1 MITTNKKILLIL
13 DDIYSQGGTQS
24 FALNLQNH
32 LKDEF
37 KEVNILSIKGIS
49 CDQTKTIGLNL
60 KRNIEILFA
69 KKLIKKYVADY
80 DLIFVL
86 SGQIFQYIF
95 LFLDNNKTIYRESN
109 TVFSRLSDQS
119 LLKKYFQLFLYKLFI
134 RMKPNLIA
142 QNIETYNQLKILKG
156 NEDNLKLIPNPSFS
170 NFKNN
175 LKGIIDRKYDF
186 AIASRATYSKGI
198 DRINNF
204 LKVTNKKVLVMGQHK
219 EKKYEFKKNIK
230 YVGRVNNVEDKLLD
244 AKIVLL
250 LSRYE
255 GFPNII
261 HEGIQA
267 GCIFIV
273 SKELEW
279 LIKDNYFSKEFVK
292 VVNFKDKS
300 DNIRQIENI
309 LAKHKMIP
317 NESIRRDIYQKYS
330 PDIYIEK
337 ILK

>member
-1 MITTNKKILLIL
+1 MITTNKKILLIV

-24 FALNLQNH
+24 FALNFQKS
-32 LKDEF
+32 LKDKF

-49 CDQTKTIGLNL
+49 CIQKKTIGLNL

-69 KKLIKKYVADY
+69 KNLIKKSVENY
-80 DLIFVL
+80 DLIIVL

-109 TVFSRLSDQS
+109 TVFSRLNNQS
-119 LLKKYFQLFLYKLFI
+119 TFKKYFQLFLYKLFI
-134 RMKPNLIA
+134 RIKPNLIA
-142 QNIETYNQLKILKG
+142 QNTETYNQLKIMKR
-156 NEDNLKLIPNPSFS
+156 NVDNLKLIPNPSFS
-170 NFKNN
+170 NVKNN

-198 DRINNF
+198 DRINTF
-204 LKVTNKKVLVMGQHK
+204 LEVTNKEVLVMGEHK
-219 EKKYEFKKNIK
+219 EKRYEFKENIK
-230 YVGRVNNVEDKLLD
+230 YAGRVNNVEDMLLD
-244 AKIVLL
+244 VKIVLL

-261 HEGIQA
+261 HEGIQS

-279 LIKDNYFSKEFVK
+279 LIKDNYFPKEFVK
-292 VVNFKDKS
+292 VVNFNDKS
-300 DNIRQIENI
+300 DNISQIVKI
-309 LAKHKMIP
+309 LSKHKIIP

>member
-1 MITTNKKILLIL
+1 M
-13 DDIYSQGGTQS
+13 
-24 FALNLQNH
+24 
-32 LKDEF
+32 
-37 KEVNILSIKGIS
+37 
-49 CDQTKTIGLNL
+49 
-60 KRNIEILFA
+60 
-69 KKLIKKYVADY
+69 
-80 DLIFVL
+80 
-86 SGQIFQYIF
+86 
-95 LFLDNNKTIYRESN
+95 
-109 TVFSRLSDQS
+109 
-119 LLKKYFQLFLYKLFI
+119 
-134 RMKPNLIA
+134 
-142 QNIETYNQLKILKG
+142 
-156 NEDNLKLIPNPSFS
+156 
-170 NFKNN
+170 
-175 LKGIIDRKYDF
+175 
-186 AIASRATYSKGI
+186 
-198 DRINNF
+198 
-204 LKVTNKKVLVMGQHK
+204 
-219 EKKYEFKKNIK
+219 
-230 YVGRVNNVEDKLLD
+230 D